1 METNVNVNV
10 NSNSNQQKERDYM
23 DYIDPEIIIDSQRE
37 RENNFGTFNNFNNGI
52 NLMDQRDVRDLRD
65 LNNLNNLGNFNPV
78 NSINNINTQN
88 SQNTQNAQHTQN
100 SQNAQNTQNAQNVLN
115 TINNLNVQAEEN
127 VHTNYNYQNTHTN
140 LNHPYQSQEIEL
152 NDFIINV
159 EDSERDKKSISK
171 GPISDRNSTTNQ
183 VNINMNPSQLPTN
196 HFAKTIVVLSHT
208 EERKEDHENIQNCDS
223 GNFVNIINQNTN
235 RERNSNPRQKK
246 MSNPHIQENES
257 VIFFFIN
264 PNAGVKDGRNLINMG
279 VKKVEFTD
287 NLHCTAYIY
296 NLLDEINCNNGIETL
311 RSELNRISLI
321 RVIIGGGDGSIL
333 SMIEKL
339 HKSEIDLNRCIFGV
353 LPLGRSNDLSRALG
367 WGDSMQITSDMAKF
381 KLIVLD
387 LAEATSIFVDV
398 WEIKLSCDDLEGAII
413 EWDFYDTNSEKKI
426 KYDTVKKLK
435 MTTMKKLFINY
446 FSLGFDAR
454 VGFGFNK
461 KRSSCRC
468 GNIFSYFWEG
478 LKKHCCRK
486 TLPVNGFIDSFSV
499 VKIEEDVEM
508 VSTGK
513 NTNMDSNQTLRENEA
528 PKDLIFKT
536 VNQEGILESNNEI
549 IQNNNNV
556 ILPIDQDLFRNSNS
570 NNMGYR
576 SSTMVVNQTE
586 RKMTKEKVVLK
597 GNPVALVCQNINY
610 FIGGPGDA
618 WRNSSDKYGLE
629 VYDPEIRRKNSKEKE
644 VRYLG

>member
-1 METNVNVNV
+1 METNV
-10 NSNSNQQKERDYM
+10 
-23 DYIDPEIIIDSQRE
+23 
-37 RENNFGTFNNFNNGI
+37 
-52 NLMDQRDVRDLRD
+52 D
-65 LNNLNNLGNFNPV
+65 LNNLNSLSNSIPV
-78 NSINNINTQN
+78 NPMNNINTQI
-88 SQNTQNAQHTQN
+88 SQNTQNIQNSQNAENLRIPVNTQN
-100 SQNAQNTQNAQNVLN
+100 SQNAQYTNNVLN
-115 TINNLNVQAEEN
+115 SINNLNIHAEEN
-127 VHTNYNYQNTHTN
+127 ANNFNYNYQNTQTN
-140 LNHPYQSQEIEL
+140 LNNPYQSQEIEL

-159 EDSERDKKSISK
+159 DDSDRDKKSMSK
-171 GPISDRNSTTNQ
+171 SPISDSNSLEKNT
-183 VNINMNPSQLPTN
+183 IMNPNQQN

-208 EERKEDHENIQNCDS
+208 EERKEDNENIRNFDS
-223 GNFVNIINQNTN
+223 GNFVNIFNPNTNSAN
-235 RERNSNPRQKK
+235 RERNSYYTNPRQKK

-296 NLLDEINCNNGIETL
+296 DILDEINCNNGIETL

-333 SMIEKL
+333 PMIEKL

-353 LPLGRSNDLSRALG
+353 LPLGRSNDLSRSLG

-413 EWDFYDTNSEKKI
+413 EWDFSDSNKSEKKI
-426 KYDTVKKLK
+426 IYDPVKKLK
-435 MTTMKKLFINY
+435 TTTMKKLFINY

-499 VKIEEDVEM
+499 VKIEDDVEM

-513 NTNMDSNQTLRENEA
+513 NSNSDSNQTIRENEA

-536 VNQEGILESNNEI
+536 VNPEGILESNSEI
-549 IQNNNNV
+549 LNNV
-556 ILPIDQDLFRNSNS
+556 ILPTGHDIFRN
-570 NNMGYR
+570 NNNLGPR
-576 SSTMVVNQTE
+576 SSTTSVNQTE
-586 RKMTKEKVVLK
+586 RKLTKEKIVLK
-597 GNPVALVCQNINY
+597 GNPMGLVCQNINY
-610 FIGGPGDA
+610 FIGGPGDT
-618 WRNSSDKYGLE
+618 WRNSTDRFGLE
-629 VYDPEIRRKNSKEKE
+629 LYDPEIKRKNSKEKE
-644 VRYLG
+644 VS